1 MRWTLDAAMHG
12 DKNHNPV
19 LVAAGT
25 PGIGANASA
34 LFRTFTLALA
44 GKSSFGDAIDSI
56 LGSCAL
62 PFDGPVAKLT
72 LVTSL
77 SNGTSLSDVKVT
89 ADMVSQFL
97 AARILRT
104 ALLPATGDMAILNT
118 LDAIGITGPVGAIKV
133 VREAVIQANRVGIN
147 AALAVVLV
155 VDEVQRLRE
164 QLTVEHLRAFISR
177 VGELQTAFPRPTKE
191 AGGVFFS
198 AVLLG
203 TAYGA
208 IRDIVRGSA
217 FPLIRLPLPL
227 LEPQHCQMLVQRAF
241 GDHPLD
247 WARLPVFEHALL
259 LCGGWPRVLEFFVK
273 EAQTWQ
279 GVRIPTVDIT
289 ADDLPALLMRFVE
302 RLRQLYPA
310 WESLPPRASFL
321 LAASFLRYP
330 LIADETVIRD
340 EPKETLR
347 AASEAGLCVIVPA
360 KDDARV
366 TLKLPPV
373 MTGNWAQSLM
383 QMTDEHDPL
392 RHLASIRTVRYWAE
406 FEEFVARHLAA
417 RIAFYGPRGVNAGGF
432 SLQDLLWSAA
442 APAVRFRA
450 PQAHCRVHRASH
462 RWLAGD
468 DNLPNDEDCAVVLCA
483 AGTPAV
489 DIVVL
494 LRREDGSR
502 FYVSVQVK
510 HTRFGGTALDLQT
523 VRDTEELLRRKLGD
537 MRRHKFAKLSEDVYL
552 VFITN
557 RDAPDVAADALPART
572 AVLNTQTF
580 MGATFARMAD
590 VHNSGLE

>member
-1 MRWTLDAAMHG
+1 MQQLCFVHS
-12 DKNHNPV
+12 H
-19 LVAAGT
+19 
-25 PGIGANASA
+25 
-34 LFRTFTLALA
+34 LALA

-56 LGSCAL
+56 LRSCAM

-77 SNGTSLSDVKVT
+77 SGGTGLSDVKV
-89 ADMVSQFL
+89 AVEAMAQFL

-104 ALLPATGDMAILNT
+104 ALLPATGDMAILNK
-118 LDAIGITGPVGAIKV
+118 LDAIGITGPVGAINV
-133 VREAVIQANRVGIN
+133 VREAVIQANRVGTN

-191 AGGVFFS
+191 AGGIFFS

-217 FPLIRLPLPL
+217 FPLTRLPLPL
-227 LEPQHCQMLVQRAF
+227 LKPQHCRELVQRAF

-273 EAQTWQ
+273 EARTWQ
-279 GVRIPTVDIT
+279 CVPAADIT
-289 ADDLPALLMRFVE
+289 ADDLPGLLVRFVE

-310 WESLPPRASFL
+310 WESLPPRALFL

-347 AASEAGLCVIVPA
+347 TASEAGLCVITPA
-360 KDDARV
+360 QDDVRV
-366 TLKLPPV
+366 TLELPSV
-373 MTGNWAQSLM
+373 MIGYWAQPLM
-383 QMTDEHDPL
+383 HVSDEHDPL

-442 APAVRFRA
+442 APAVRFCA
-450 PQAHCRVHRASH
+450 PQGHCRVHRAAH
-462 RWLAGD
+462 RWLASN
-468 DNLPNDEDCAVVLCA
+468 DNLPDDEDCLVVLCA
-483 AGTPAV
+483 AGTPAM

-494 LRREDGSR
+494 LRRDDGSR
-502 FYVSVQVK
+502 FYLSVQVK
-510 HTRFGGTALDLQT
+510 HTRFGGTPLDLQT
-523 VRDTEELLRRKLGD
+523 VRNTEELFRRKLAS
-537 MRRHKFAKLSEDVYL
+537 MRKRCSTLAQLPDDVYL

-557 RDAPDVAADALPART
+557 RDTPGVAADALPART
-572 AVLNTQTF
+572 AVLNTETF
-580 MGATFARMAD
+580 MGATFARMEEI
-590 VHNSGLE
+590 HMPT